1 MNYTVEIDKVASTS
15 EKFPVTRI
23 LNGDGAAVATLDV
36 QSTAFCFRRLPN
48 AIAAD
53 FLLIGAVVYALDK
66 LASRSATHNAWT
78 RLFKL
83 TIPVSDVS
91 IWRGATA
98 ELGRCVSFLTGDD
111 WQFEFIQR
119 ERELFGRS
127 SMAKIVPDV
136 ADIGAVS
143 LFSGGMDSLAGVID
157 WFEAHPKEGLL
168 LAGHHDKQ
176 MPGPLGDQE
185 SLLPALRKAY
195 PSRIRSTL
203 VRVGNTGDSP
213 EITLRGRSL
222 VFIAAAVCIASG
234 NGFEGSL
241 ILPENGTIALN
252 VPLSP
257 SRRGSCST
265 RTAHPYYIEQ
275 LQAVF
280 AKVGLKYSIENPL
293 QNKTK
298 GEVAATCAN
307 KALFAQLATA
317 SVSCAKRGHKR
328 TWINRSAKGCGM
340 CMPCIYR
347 RAALHRAALDT
358 EVYGRDVCTGEVDFN
373 DTSTTGPGDLR
384 ACISFIQ
391 RNPKHDEVAT
401 LLLANGSLRL
411 DQMGEYSDLVIRAF
425 QEIRQLFRDK
435 GDATLKRM
443 AGILN

>member
-1 MNYTVEIDKVASTS
+1 MQYTVEIDKLLSTS
-15 EKFPVTRI
+15 EKFPLTRI
-23 LNGDGAAVATLDV
+23 LNESGESIATLDV
-36 QSTAFCFRRLPN
+36 QSTAFAFRHLPHP
-48 AIAAD
+48 IAED
-53 FLLIGAVVYALDK
+53 LLLIGAVVYALDK
-66 LASRSATHNAWT
+66 LSSRLVANNRWT
-78 RLFKL
+78 RRFGIKM
-83 TIPVSDVS
+83 PVSDVS
-91 IWRGATA
+91 VWSGAGE
-98 ELGRCVSFLTGDD
+98 ELGRCVSFLTGDY
-111 WQFEFIQR
+111 WQFEFTKR
-119 ERELFGRS
+119 DRGLFNRT
-127 SMAKIVPDV
+127 SMAKFTSHV
-136 ADIGAVS
+136 ADLGAVC

-157 WFEAHPKEGLL
+157 WLETHPSQGLL

-185 SLLPALRKAY
+185 NILPALRRGY
-195 PSRIRSTL
+195 PGRIKSTL
-203 VRVGNTGDSP
+203 VRIGNTGDSP

-265 RTAHPYYIEQ
+265 RTAHPYYIDQ
-275 LQAVF
+275 LQTVL
-280 AKVGLKYSIENPL
+280 AKVGLAYSIENPL
-293 QNKTK
+293 QYKTK
-298 GEVAATCAN
+298 GEVAASCSN
-307 KALFAQLATA
+307 EALFAELAST

-328 TWINRSAKGCGM
+328 TWINRSARGCGM

-347 RAALHRAALDT
+347 RAALHHANLDT
-358 EVYGRDVCTGEVDFN
+358 ELYGRDVCTGEVDFN
-373 DTSTTGPGDLR
+373 DTSTTGPADLR

-391 RNPKHDEVAT
+391 RNPTRDEIAT
-401 LLLANGSLRL
+401 LLLSNGSLRL
-411 DQMGEYSDLVIRAF
+411 DRMDSYSDLVIRAF

>member
-15 EKFPVTRI
+15 EKFPFTRI
-23 LNGDGAAVATLDV
+23 LNGDGAAIATLDV
-36 QSTAFCFRRLPN
+36 QSTAFGFRRLPN
-48 AIAAD
+48 AIATD
-53 FLLIGAVVYALDK
+53 FLLIGAVVYVLDK
-66 LASRSATHNAWT
+66 LASRSETNNAWT
-78 RLFKL
+78 RLFKV
-83 TIPVSDVS
+83 TIPVSDAS
-91 IWRGATA
+91 IWCGATA
-98 ELGRCVSFLTGDD
+98 ELGLCVSFLTGDD
-111 WQFEFIQR
+111 WQFEFIRR
-119 ERELFGRS
+119 ERELFGRT
-127 SMAKIVPDV
+127 SMATIVPHV

-157 WFEAHPKEGLL
+157 WLEAHPNEGLL

-222 VFIAAAVCIASG
+222 VFIAASVCVASG
-234 NGFEGSL
+234 DGFEGSL

-347 RAALHRAALDT
+347 RAALYRAGLDT
-358 EVYGRDVCTGEVDFN
+358 ETYGRDVCTGEVDFN

-425 QEIRQLFRDK
+425 HEIRQLFRDK